1 MPDSLWI
8 SSDQLR
14 VEVRPGK
21 GADITSITDLAT
33 GIDILARAP
42 WGRPDLAT
50 ALSTGDS
57 QVDWLARYG
66 GGWQQ
71 LIPNA
76 GAERVVG
83 GVRRGYHG
91 EAAIVGWN
99 VLATDG
105 DGATMAT
112 GLTTAPLHLTR
123 EVRVTGPVLT
133 VTQTIANTG
142 AEPAAVMWVEHP
154 GFGAPFIDEHCTLTT
169 GARSIVTDAL
179 APGNLLAA
187 DTWSAFPHA
196 PTAGQAQPS
205 DLRDVPGPGSGR
217 SVFGCLSDF
226 AGGWFAIDSP
236 TAGFG
241 IRLDWDAAVLPH
253 AWFWQECHASA
264 GFPWHRRAYVIAVE
278 PANVI
283 PGDPSAACAQR
294 GQAPVLAGLASWTS
308 TLTLTRTGR
317 RRA

>member
-8 SSDQLR
+8 TSDQLL

-21 GADITSITDLAT
+21 GADITSITDRAT
-33 GIDILARAP
+33 GIDVLARAP

-50 ALSTGDS
+50 ARSTGDS
-57 QVDWLARYG
+57 QLDWLARYG

-91 EAAIVGWN
+91 EAAIVGWE
-99 VLATDG
+99 VLAADR
-105 DGATMAT
+105 DGAVMAT
-112 GLTTAPLHLTR
+112 DLITAPLHLTR
-123 EVRVTGPVLT
+123 EVRVTGPALT
-133 VTQTIANTG
+133 VTQTIRNTC
-142 AEPAAVMWVEHP
+142 AEPLPVMWVEHP
-154 GFGAPFIDEHCTLTT
+154 GFGAPFVDEHCTLTT
-169 GARSIVTDAL
+169 GARSIVTDAQ

-196 PTAGQAQPS
+196 TLAGQVQTT
-205 DLRDVPGPGSGR
+205 DLREVPGPGSGR

-226 AGGWFAIDSP
+226 TGSWFEIDSP
-236 TAGFG
+236 AAGFG
-241 IRLDWDAAVLPH
+241 IRVEWDAAVLPH
-253 AWFWQECHASA
+253 AWFWQECHATG

-278 PANVI
+278 PANVL
-283 PGDPSAACAQR
+283 PGDPSPGCAER
-294 GQAPVLAGLASWTS
+294 GRAPVLGGLATWTS
-308 TLTLTRTGR
+308 TLTLTRT
-317 RRA
+317 ALPA